1 MNFDELKR
9 SWKER
14 NDKLAG
20 ENVDQLVDRLRTRSS
35 WFETTI
41 ARRDLREHAAAVF
54 VLLFFGVSFFSLPT
68 VMAQI
73 GCGIIMAGSLL
84 IMSTLIWSRR
94 GKPLMHQLSVIDFT
108 KEQLLRVDRQI
119 WLLRNVTWWYTGPL
133 MLGIFVFVLGIAP
146 PTGFV
151 AAYLAG
157 CVLFGWFVHW
167 LNQQAV
173 KKQLMPYREEL
184 LNTLEQLEFN
194 PNLDQGTEE

>member
-73 GCGIIMAGSLL
+73 GCGIIMAG
-84 IMSTLIWSRR
+84 
-94 GKPLMHQLSVIDFT
+94 
-108 KEQLLRVDRQI
+108 
-119 WLLRNVTWWYTGPL
+119 
-133 MLGIFVFVLGIAP
+133 
-146 PTGFV
+146 
-151 AAYLAG
+151 
-157 CVLFGWFVHW
+157 
-167 LNQQAV
+167 
-173 KKQLMPYREEL
+173 
-184 LNTLEQLEFN
+184 
-194 PNLDQGTEE
+194 

>member
-1 MNFDELKR
+1 MNAKELKR

-14 NDKLAG
+14 NDQLAG
-20 ENVDQLVDRLRTRSS
+20 ENVDQLADHLRTRSS
-35 WFETTI
+35 WFENTI
-41 ARRDLREHAAAVF
+41 ARRDLREHAAAIF

-68 VMAQI
+68 VTARI
-73 GCGIIMAGSLL
+73 GCGIIMAGSIV
-84 IMSTLIWSRR
+84 IMCTLIWSRR

-108 KEQLLRVDRQI
+108 KEQLLRLDRQI

-133 MLGIFVFVLGIAP
+133 MLGIFIFVLGIAP
-146 PTGFV
+146 ATGFV
-151 AAYLAG
+151 LAYLAA

-194 PNLDQGTEE
+194 PNLERGTEE